1 MKSVAVCASKKYK
14 DQVKKF
20 CQSLEKLGVV
30 VFDPNINQPIQEKD
44 FIHSAH
50 VTQTIFRG
58 LTLEHFDKIRKADVC
73 YIYNQDDYMGVSTTL
88 ELGYASA
95 LGKPIYALS
104 DKTGD
109 PCRDVLID
117 RVVKTPSALIKLL
130 Q

>member
-14 DQVKKF
+14 DQAYVFIRK
-20 CQSLEKLGVV
+20 LEKEGVIV
-30 VFDPNINQPIQEKD
+30 YDPNISQPIKETEQ
-44 FIHSAH
+44 IVSHH

-58 LTLEHFDKIRKADVC
+58 LTLEHFEKIRKADVC
-73 YIYNQDDYMGVSTTL
+73 YLYNYQDYMGVSMTL
-88 ELGYASA
+88 ELGFAAA
-95 LGKPIYALS
+95 LAKPIYALS

-117 RVVKTPSALIKLL
+117 RVVKTPNALIKLL